1 MAAYGPTQPIND
13 WIFQKKGATIDT
25 ATNLTA
31 AQHLQTWIT
40 SGYFPKDVNAI
51 EYTAANSRFGK
62 GEGVFMFNGDW
73 QDAQYDKDMP
83 GNVGF
88 FVFPS
93 ATAGGSVAAMSAPL
107 TYGIAAKAK
116 NADCAAFFLNWV
128 ATNTTARQIDV
139 AVGGSTPGGP
149 SDLAVPP
156 GPTGSV
162 INDTLAQGSLVAK
175 ANGSMDFIANSTG
188 SIFAQGWTPELQKMV
203 GGKETADGML
213 KAVQAEYLKEL
224 SQ

>member
-1 MAAYGPTQPIND
+1 
-13 WIFQKKGATIDT
+13 
-25 ATNLTA
+25 
-31 AQHLQTWIT
+31 
-40 SGYFPKDVNAI
+40 
-51 EYTAANSRFGK
+51 
-62 GEGVFMFNGDW
+62 
-73 QDAQYDKDMP
+73 
-83 GNVGF
+83 
-88 FVFPS
+88 
-93 ATAGGSVAAMSAPL
+93 MSAPL

-149 SDLAVPP
+149 SDLAVPA

-203 GGKETADGML
+203 GGKETAEGML